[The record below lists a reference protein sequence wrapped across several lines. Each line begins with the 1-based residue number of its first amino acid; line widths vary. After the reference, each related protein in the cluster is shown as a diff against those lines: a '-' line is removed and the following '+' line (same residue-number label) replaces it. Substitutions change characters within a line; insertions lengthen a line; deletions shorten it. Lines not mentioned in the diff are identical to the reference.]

1 MPRPNKID
9 EPSKQYNLL
18 MKQSQYDRLAKVADK
33 LQQKSLEQISVAD
46 LIRDS
51 IDVYLEVLENEV
63 ATASDDNEH

>member
-1 MPRPNKID
+1 MPRPNKIV

-18 MKQSQYDRLAKVADK
+18 MKQSQYNRLAKVADK

-51 IDVYLEVLENEV
+51 IDVYLEVLEDEG
-63 ATASDDNEH
+63 

>member
-1 MPRPNKID
+1 MPRPNKIV

-51 IDVYLEVLENEV
+51 IDVYLEVLEDEG
-63 ATASDDNEH
+63 